1 MSVKIAVLD
10 GLKQNTKTVVLNVA
24 VVDTLKYQAR
34 SIKMDSKS
42 PSDAHIEIS
51 NWLIDTEGTMSYQ
64 EIANRVG
71 CPLDW
76 VESVAEELTDAAR
89 YGADDEEG
97 IF

>member
-1 MSVKIAVLD
+1 
-10 GLKQNTKTVVLNVA
+10 
-24 VVDTLKYQAR
+24 
-34 SIKMDSKS
+34 MDSKS

-76 VESVAEELTDAAR
+76 VESVAEELTDAAG

>member
-1 MSVKIAVLD
+1 MSA
-10 GLKQNTKTVVLNVA
+10 KTVVFNGQNQNTLIVVQNVA
-24 VVDTLKYQAR
+24 VVVTTKYQAR

>member
-1 MSVKIAVLD
+1 
-10 GLKQNTKTVVLNVA
+10 
-24 VVDTLKYQAR
+24 
-34 SIKMDSKS
+34 MDIKS

-76 VESVAEELTDAAR
+76 VESVAEELTDAVR